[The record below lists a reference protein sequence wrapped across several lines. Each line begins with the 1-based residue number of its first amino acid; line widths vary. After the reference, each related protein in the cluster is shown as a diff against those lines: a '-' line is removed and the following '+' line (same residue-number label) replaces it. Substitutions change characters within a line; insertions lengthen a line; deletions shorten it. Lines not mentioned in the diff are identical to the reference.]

1 MTQERCTIAVNHSCP
16 TNTASIC
23 SIVFTPVSPNFFIT
37 YLYFIFQGD
46 RERDQEAAGR
56 RQRGVCLHP
65 WVEREA
71 GARAEEEGVRQ
82 VLKEVL
88 QHAEGVLQ
96 GGTVSHDFVH

>member
-1 MTQERCTIAVNHSCP
+1 MTQERCTIAVNHSSP
-16 TNTASIC
+16 TNTESIC
-23 SIVFTPVSPNFFIT
+23 SIVFTPVSPNFFVT

-65 WVEREA
+65 GVEREA

-82 VLKEVL
+82 VFQEVFEHP
-88 QHAEGVLQ
+88 QGVLQ
-96 GGTVSHDFVH
+96 RGTVSYN